1 MKNLITTLFLALAF
15 LSSTISF
22 ANVEPATANLLIEE
36 NTFTLN
42 MAEEDNLH
50 FNSVYYCT
58 IVEKVCFKAKA
69 QIDMVQV
76 IDSNDEIVMFLP
88 IGAEVMHLSMD
99 ELSSGDYTIN
109 IILEGADKVVKTNVS
124 KK

>member
-1 MKNLITTLFLALAF
+1 MKNLITTLVLALAI
-15 LSSTISF
+15 LSSSISY
-22 ANVEPATANLLIEE
+22 ANVEPIAPTLLIEE

-42 MAEEDNLH
+42 MAEEDNNH

-76 IDSNDEIVMFLP
+76 MDSNDDIVMFLP
-88 IGAEVMHLSMD
+88 IGSDVMHLSMD

-109 IILEGADKVVKTNVS
+109 IMLEGADKIVKTNVS